1 MLANKDCSGLRIL
14 KQILITEKLDFLRT
28 QLVTLPRDLYQKKT
42 AQWLSKLT
50 TEIENLFDLSS
61 CEHDSYSSSAVC
73 HFARVL
79 YKKAWISIDWQ
90 ITFLG
95 DRLTPKRLSWPMTFY
110 AGPSMQAPPLP
121 FPCSPRAVF
130 KKLTGACYAGY
141 GYSSHNVSLSWQ
153 LETKLN
159 YT

>member
-1 MLANKDCSGLRIL
+1 MLANKDGSGLCIP
-14 KQILITEKLDFLRT
+14 KQISITEKLEFLRT

-42 AQWLSKLT
+42 AQWLSKMK

-61 CEHDSYSSSAVC
+61 REHDSYSSSAVC

-79 YKKAWISIDWQ
+79 YKMAWISIDWQ
-90 ITFLG
+90 ITFWG
-95 DRLTPKRLSWPMTFY
+95 DRLTPKRLSWPAFY
-110 AGPSMQAPPLP
+110 AGPSMQAPPP
-121 FPCSPRAVF
+121 QFACSPRAVF

-153 LETKLN
+153 LETKLKYN
-159 YT
+159 